1 MEAGY
6 RPSLL
11 LLGCLLALLW
21 WPPNVSSNI
30 LCDGECN
37 NTDTEL
43 EICKPLMPLQDPS
56 GVVPLPVMAFF
67 PCNTDGFRARGL
79 TVAAQMA
86 LRAVLRNTSILP
98 GYRLELSFNN
108 TMVNLDSAHSMTQ
121 FFERSSYNLASQT
134 QPGEAGKSSPCRK

>member
-21 WPPNVSSNI
+21 WPPSASSNI
-30 LCDGECN
+30 LCDGNCS
-37 NTDTEL
+37 TDSTEL
-43 EICKPLMPLQDPS
+43 EICEPLPDL

-67 PCNTDGFRARGL
+67 PCNTPFFRARGL

-86 LRAVLRNTSILP
+86 VRAVLKNTTILQN
-98 GYRLELSFNN
+98 YSLELYFNHP
-108 TMVNLDSAHSMTQ
+108 MVPELIQYTVD
-121 FFERSSYNLASQT
+121 Y
-134 QPGEAGKSSPCRK
+134 

>member
-21 WPPNVSSNI
+21 WPPSASSII
-30 LCDGECN
+30 LCDGDCTN
-37 NTDTEL
+37 NTEL
-43 EICKPLMPLQDPS
+43 EICQPPDSP
-56 GVVPLPVMAFF
+56 GVRVPLPVMAFF

-108 TMVNLDSAHSMTQ
+108 TMVNL
-121 FFERSSYNLASQT
+121 NLSRL
-134 QPGEAGKSSPCRK
+134 SP

>member
-21 WPPNVSSNI
+21 WPPSASSNI
-30 LCDGECN
+30 LCDSACSN
-37 NTDTEL
+37 NTEL
-43 EICKPLMPLQDPS
+43 EICDPLPDLP

-67 PCNTDGFRARGL
+67 PCDSPFFRARGL

-86 LRAVLRNTSILP
+86 VRAVFKNTTILQN
-98 GYRLELSFNN
+98 YSLELSFNN
-108 TMVNLDSAHSMTQ
+108 TMVHELIQYTVD
-121 FFERSSYNLASQT
+121 Y
-134 QPGEAGKSSPCRK
+134 